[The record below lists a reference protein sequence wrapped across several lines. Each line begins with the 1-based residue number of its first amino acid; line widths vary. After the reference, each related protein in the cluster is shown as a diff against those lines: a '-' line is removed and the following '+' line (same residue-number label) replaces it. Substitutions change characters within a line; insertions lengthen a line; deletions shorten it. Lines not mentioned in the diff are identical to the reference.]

1 MYDEILDKPDPE
13 RLMTLPS
20 PSALWPKPP
29 PTASLYKYA
38 NKFYNLWLGL
48 LSGDFGYDQG
58 QSTVSYSCGRCSL
71 THEYSRDQALQR
83 LLMIVGCI
91 YAYCAHQLVTAGA
104 LNESDDLGIPGCSA
118 RSFSELK
125 ASKGS
130 TCLEWSRDLLE
141 KFVGVLQ
148 AARSLYLLRRRDI
161 ENEMWADAFEQILA
175 DSTLGIY
182 HVSERSITAE
192 GSCQYGMEAAMLI
205 RRLTGFSLHL
215 QSSVFRWPAR
225 PWSETHA
232 SGPFSLLR
240 LPELQLLASQ
250 DQRMQQLYGPKMVE
264 KVFES
269 QLALLMQSL
278 GFYVI
283 KTRTGERTVDLVC
296 ISGDPAASFT
306 MMLEAK
312 TTKAAYTLPT
322 KDERALIEY
331 VSTVQESLTTSPKL
345 GLVLIVGSAASRTLG
360 SRLRRVETTSG
371 VAVRFCRAQQLATLR
386 ESILGPLPLVLL
398 KKELLSAPN
407 IVPASF
413 VKGIVNNLNERYK
426 AQEALVRTFLGA
438 GINFPRDQNE
448 TALS

>member
-1 MYDEILDKPDPE
+1 MALNGSLYMYDEILDKPEPDG
-13 RLMTLPS
+13 LMILP
-20 PSALWPKPP
+20 PPNAMWPKPP
-29 PTASLYKYA
+29 PTASLYEYA
-38 NKFYNLWLGL
+38 NRFYKLWLGL

-58 QSTVSYSCGRCSL
+58 QSSVRYNCGRCSL
-71 THEYSRDQALQR
+71 THEYSRDEALQR

-91 YAYCAHQLVTAGA
+91 YAYCAHQLVTADA
-104 LNESDDLGIPGCSA
+104 IIDSDDLGIPGCSA
-118 RSFSELK
+118 QSFSELK
-125 ASKGS
+125 ASEGS
-130 TCLEWSRDLLE
+130 TGLEWSRDLLE
-141 KFVGVLQ
+141 NFVGVLQ
-148 AARSLYLLRRRDI
+148 AGRSLYLIRRRDI
-161 ENEMWADAFEQILA
+161 EKDMWTDGFERVLA
-175 DSTLGIY
+175 DSILGIY

-192 GSCQYGMEAAMLI
+192 GNCQYGMEAAMLL

-250 DQRMQQLYGPKMVE
+250 DQQMQRRYGPKKVE
-264 KVFES
+264 KAFES

-283 KTRTGERTVDLVC
+283 RTRTGERTVDLVC
-296 ISGDPAASFT
+296 VSGDPSASFT

-360 SRLRRVETTSG
+360 SRLRRIETASG
-371 VAVRFCRAQQLATLR
+371 VAVRFCSAQELATLR
-386 ESILGPLPLVLL
+386 ESLIGPLPLSLL
-398 KKELLSAPN
+398 KKELLSAPH
-407 IVPASF
+407 IVPVSYIED
-413 VKGIVNNLNERYK
+413 IVQSVNSRAA
-426 AQEALVRTFLGA
+426 AQEALVKTFLG
-438 GINFPRDQNE
+438 GSVN
-448 TALS
+448 LCS